1 MSNNYNELERKR
13 FLNRIF
19 NVTGTVTGRLIP
31 SQPNLQYLPQ
41 PKVTDNKQLADIE
54 RQRKNKA
61 IQRRNATAFVGFSH
75 I

>member
-1 MSNNYNELERKR
+1 MSNTYDELERKR

-19 NVTGTVTGRLIP
+19 NVTGTVTGRFSSTGKP
-31 SQPNLQYLPQ
+31 PVDS
-41 PKVTDNKQLADIE
+41 QLADIE

-75 I
+75 L